1 MHFDFA
7 LNSPTIWVFLAVL
20 IFLFLLGY
28 AGIHKK
34 IAASLDARSD
44 KIKDELN
51 QASLLRDEAHQ
62 LLASYKDK
70 QKEAENQA
78 KSIIKQARKDAEN
91 MAKTAREEFEERLK
105 RREEQAE
112 AKIKAAED
120 QAMRDVK
127 LKAADT
133 AVSAVAKILRSGNV
147 VNHEDMINTG
157 ISELGKISDKQ

>member
-34 IAASLDARSD
+34 IASSLDARSE
-44 KIKDELN
+44 KIRDELK
-51 QASLLRDEAHQ
+51 QASLLREEAQQ
-62 LLASYKDK
+62 LLTSYKNK

-78 KSIIKQARKDAEN
+78 KNIIKQARLDAEN
-91 MAKTAREEFEERLK
+91 MAKTARKEFEDRLK

-112 AKIKAAED
+112 AKIKAAEA

-133 AVSAVAKILRSGNV
+133 AISAVEKILRSGDV
-147 VNHEDMINTG
+147 IDHDDLIKTG
-157 ISELGKISDKQ
+157 ISELDKISE